1 MGKRVAKVATKI
13 VIRIVNIGKK
23 NGTPKILENG
33 ITTIEEKPMVFKS
46 IKFAN
51 NDNKGD
57 AIKDIV
63 KEIRATMI
71 FSKT

>member
-1 MGKRVAKVATKI
+1 MGNRVAKVATKI
-13 VIRIVNIGKK
+13 VIRIVNIGKNK
-23 NGTPKILENG
+23 GTPKNLENG
-33 ITTIEEKPMVFKS
+33 ITTIEEKPMVFKR

-63 KEIRATMI
+63 NEMMATMI